1 MNENLQERIEITRTV
16 LAREDGDSI
25 SMAILLNQITIMQ
38 KLKTLPDKEDLRISQ
53 IKVNPRR

>member
-25 SMAILLNQITIMQ
+25 SMAILLNQMTIMQ

-53 IKVNPRR
+53 INVNPRR

>member
-25 SMAILLNQITIMQ
+25 SMAILLNQMTIMQ